1 MQVKGEGYL
10 GGCEGLEWNH
20 IVQDR
25 DQWWTVATA
34 GMSSHIPYKTGNFLT
49 RSATMDAVDS
59 ITPAV

>member
-1 MQVKGEGYL
+1 M
-10 GGCEGLEWNH
+10 
-20 IVQDR
+20 QDR